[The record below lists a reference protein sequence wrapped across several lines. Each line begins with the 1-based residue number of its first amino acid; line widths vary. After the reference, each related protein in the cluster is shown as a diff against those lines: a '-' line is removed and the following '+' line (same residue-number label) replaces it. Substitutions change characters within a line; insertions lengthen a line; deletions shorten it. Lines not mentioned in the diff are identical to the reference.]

1 MTVELYYT
9 FSRSCALR
17 LPLEL
22 SHSSVVLQTLGQ
34 TRAEV
39 ERKSKV
45 SSLSPNPPDAT
56 SLFPPHRGPIRA
68 GTAATP
74 HPPHD
79 LDLTRLP
86 LPPSA
91 SHLLA
96 AAAVLGLLG
105 GLLLYMLP
113 RKRGVDA
120 GEVQD
125 LHNKAPRAAPAQD
138 KDREEVAEMAGR
150 APEIDEDLHSRQLA
164 VYGRETM
171 KRLFGSN
178 VLVSGLQG
186 LGAEIGISLLVM
198 NFELMYVQ
206 E

>member
-1 MTVELYYT
+1 M
-9 FSRSCALR
+9 
-17 LPLEL
+17 
-22 SHSSVVLQTLGQ
+22 
-34 TRAEV
+34 
-39 ERKSKV
+39 
-45 SSLSPNPPDAT
+45 
-56 SLFPPHRGPIRA
+56 
-68 GTAATP
+68 
-74 HPPHD
+74 
-79 LDLTRLP
+79 
-86 LPPSA
+86 
-91 SHLLA
+91 
-96 AAAVLGLLG
+96 LGLLG

-138 KDREEVAEMAGR
+138 KDREEVAEMAGM